1 MNKELEEAKKKIR
14 EGVVAYVRA
23 AYKASGSME
32 IAVLMLAKEISGVG
46 DTFTEEDFAGLEDEE
61 KKAEVNDGK

>member
-1 MNKELEEAKKKIR
+1 MNEELEAAKKKIR

-23 AYKASGSME
+23 AYKASGSVE

-46 DTFTEEDFAGLEDEE
+46 DTLTEADFAGLEE
-61 KKAEVNDGK
+61 KGGEA